1 MSAMKELAVG
11 LVEAARTAGA
21 NDAVAEVMDTTI
33 SQVRYSNKTIDAT
46 NWWTERNA
54 YMFVAVGKRTI
65 ATDFRD
71 LSQAEALVPRL
82 VDLAKRSP
90 ENETFL
96 GIAKGKFKYPK
107 SKLDKKI
114 VYLRDPARH
123 VHDAISGAESEGAI
137 DVGGT
142 LYVRHYKTALASSGG
157 PLAED
162 ETASMDLSV
171 RAFSQPEA
179 SGHAVSCVPRLAQLK
194 AKETGRRAGELAVMA
209 KDPVQ
214 GEQGKTDLVMEPM
227 FLGGLVL
234 STSGMMSALMVDI
247 GMSMYA
253 KKVGKRVASDEV
265 TFVDDP
271 RMESTSM
278 RAFDHEGVPTR
289 RNVII
294 KDGVLK
300 TYLHSASTAKKYR
313 TKTTGSCGPLL
324 PTAGLAGDP
333 TAFHPVVV
341 PGDWS
346 KDEVIKDTKHGLY
359 VNNTWYT
366 RYQNYGTGEFST
378 IPRDAILRI
387 ENGEIVGAVKNVRLS
402 DNMLNVWKSIDAVS
416 KETQEVYWWDEASPP
431 STLPTVRVRSMNM
444 TRSA

>member
-1 MSAMKELAVG
+1 MSAMKELAVD
-11 LVEAARTAGA
+11 LVEAARSAGA
-21 NDAVAEVMDTTI
+21 DDAVAEVMDSTI
-33 SQVRYSNKTIDAT
+33 SQVRYSNKVIDAT
-46 NWWTERNA
+46 NWWTEKNA

-71 LSQAEALVPRL
+71 LTEAESLVPRL
-82 VDLAKRSP
+82 VDMAKRSP
-90 ENETFL
+90 ENETYL

-107 SKLDKKI
+107 SRLDRKI

-157 PLAED
+157 PVAED

-179 SGHAVSCVPRLAQLK
+179 SGHAVSCVPRLASLK
-194 AKETGRRAGELAVMA
+194 AKETGKRAGELATLA
-209 KDPVQ
+209 KNPVQ
-214 GEQGKTDLVMEPM
+214 GEEGKFDLVMEPL

-253 KKVGKRVASDEV
+253 KKIGKKVASDAV

-289 RNVII
+289 RNVVI

-300 TYLHSASTAKKYR
+300 TYLHSTSTAKKYK

-324 PTAGLAGDP
+324 PMAGLAGDP
-333 TAFHPVVV
+333 TTFHPVVV

-346 KDEVIKDTKHGLY
+346 RDEVICDTKRGLY

-366 RYQNYGTGEFST
+366 RYQNYGTGEFSS
-378 IPRDAILRI
+378 IPRDAILKI
-387 ENGEIVGAVKNVRLS
+387 ENGEIVGAVKSVRLS
-402 DNMLNVWKSIDAVS
+402 DNMLNVWKSIDALS

-431 STLPTVRVRSMNM
+431 STLPMVRAKAMNM
-444 TRSA
+444 TRSS

>member
-1 MSAMKELAVG
+1 MSAMRELAVD

-21 NDAVAEVMDTTI
+21 DDAVAEVMDTTI
-33 SQVRYSNKTIDAT
+33 SQVRYSNKVIDAT
-46 NWWTERNA
+46 NWWTEKNA

-71 LSQAEALVPRL
+71 LSQALSMMPALVDMAR
-82 VDLAKRSP
+82 KSP

-96 GIAKGKFKYPK
+96 GIAKGKFKYPR
-107 SKLDKKI
+107 SRLDKKI

-253 KKVGKRVASDEV
+253 KKIGKKVASEAV

-346 KDEVIKDTKHGLY
+346 IDEVVKDTKHGLY

-402 DNMLNVWKSIDAVS
+402 DNMLNVWKSIDTVS

-431 STLPTVRVRSMNM
+431 STLPTVRVKSMNM